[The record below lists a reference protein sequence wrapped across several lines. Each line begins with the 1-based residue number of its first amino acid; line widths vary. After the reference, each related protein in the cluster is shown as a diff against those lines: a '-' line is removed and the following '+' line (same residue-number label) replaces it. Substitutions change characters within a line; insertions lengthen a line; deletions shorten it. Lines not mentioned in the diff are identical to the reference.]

1 MKREDWQAAFGQPSA
16 SFDARIQQT
25 LNHLEVKKMKKYEV
39 MFILD
44 NALEDEKKTELIDMA
59 KEVIAADGEVT
70 KEDVWGA
77 RKLAYPIEKKF
88 DGYYVVLEFNA
99 GPELPKELE
108 RKLRITDGVMRQMII
123 CKED

>member
-1 MKREDWQAAFGQPSA
+1 
-16 SFDARIQQT
+16 
-25 LNHLEVKKMKKYEV
+25 MKKYEV

-77 RKLAYPIEKKF
+77 RKLA
-88 DGYYVVLEFNA
+88 
-99 GPELPKELE
+99 
-108 RKLRITDGVMRQMII
+108 
-123 CKED
+123 

>member
-1 MKREDWQAAFGQPSA
+1 
-16 SFDARIQQT
+16 
-25 LNHLEVKKMKKYEV
+25 MKKYEV

-44 NALEDEKKTELIDMA
+44 SSLADEQKTALIDMA
-59 KEVIAADGEVT
+59 KTVIAENGEVT
-70 KEDVWGA
+70 KEDNWGV

-99 GPELPKELE
+99 NPELPKELE
-108 RKLRITDGVMRQMII
+108 RKLRITDGVMRQLII

>member
-1 MKREDWQAAFGQPSA
+1 
-16 SFDARIQQT
+16 
-25 LNHLEVKKMKKYEV
+25 MKKYEV

-44 NALEDEKKTELIDMA
+44 SSLADEQKAALIDMA
-59 KEVIAADGEVT
+59 KAVIAENGEVT
-70 KEDVWGA
+70 KEDVWGV

-99 GPELPKELE
+99 NPELPKELE
-108 RKLRITDGVMRQMII
+108 RKLRITDGVMRQLII

>member
-1 MKREDWQAAFGQPSA
+1 M
-16 SFDARIQQT
+16 T
-25 LNHLEVKKMKKYEV
+25 NYEV

-44 NALEDEKKTELIDMA
+44 PAAEDADKEAFTERVQTIITDEA
-59 KEVIAADGEVT
+59 GTVGKV
-70 KEDVWGA
+70 DVWGL
-77 RKLAYPIEKKF
+77 RKLAYPIDKKF

>member
-1 MKREDWQAAFGQPSA
+1 
-16 SFDARIQQT
+16 
-25 LNHLEVKKMKKYEV
+25 MKKYEV

-77 RKLAYPIEKKF
+77 RKLAYPIDKKF

-108 RKLRITDGVMRQMII
+108 RKLRITDGVIRQMII